1 MESDTTRGNA
11 GWRVTRGSRPSPHRQ
26 PAANEGQG
34 TGGCRSVSSVKERR
48 ERAIHV
54 TERRTPFCTH
64 VPRASRLRYSTSLK
78 SVTRSKVEDGSPNTR
93 SGHRPLRTPNPCV
106 RRCWWAAARPR
117 AEETGVRSS
126 ANRTLCPLSILL
138 SGAVL
143 RRGLAPHRP
152 SRPRPAYYYYSIFGP
167 HANVY

>member
-1 MESDTTRGNA
+1 MRDAEIAISAHLKSRRLHRWMESDTTRGNA

-64 VPRASRLRYSTSLK
+64 VPRASRLRYSISEK
-78 SVTRSKVEDGSPNTR
+78 RKEVQGRGRQSEHEKRSSPPANAE
-93 SGHRPLRTPNPCV
+93 PLRPPV
-106 RRCWWAAARPR
+106 LRGRRGRRPAPARRRQEFDLPR
-117 AEETGVRSS
+117 TERFV
-126 ANRTLCPLSILL
+126 LCP
-138 SGAVL
+138 
-143 RRGLAPHRP
+143 
-152 SRPRPAYYYYSIFGP
+152 FF
-167 HANVY
+167 

>member
-64 VPRASRLRYSTSLK
+64 VPRASRLRYSISEK
-78 SVTRSKVEDGSPNTR
+78 RNEVQGRGRQSEHEKRSSPPAT
-93 SGHRPLRTPNPCV
+93 TPNPCV
-106 RRCWWAAARPR
+106 PGCWWAAARPRPR

-143 RRGLAPHRP
+143 RRLAPHRP
-152 SRPRPAYYYYSIFGP
+152 SRPAYYYYSIFGP